1 MTTSDFP
8 PVPGPEPRIAAL
20 IVAAGRGTRAARA
33 GDTAPKQ
40 YCVLDGLSVLART
53 LSVFLSHPR
62 IHRVRVVIHADDG
75 ALYRESV
82 AAHPR
87 LAPPVTGGATRQES
101 VRRGLAALMA
111 DDPDLV
117 LVHDAVRP
125 FVDPATIDRVIDA
138 LASHDG
144 AIAALPVVDTLKRA
158 GTDGTI
164 ADTVPRAGMF
174 AAQTPQGFRFAALCD
189 AHDRAAGL
197 PEFTD
202 DAAVAEAA
210 GIGVALVA
218 GTPANI
224 KLTTADDLATADR
237 TLRMD
242 RFLALADV
250 RVGTGFDVH
259 AFAPGDHVVLCG
271 VTIPHGA
278 GLAGHSDADVGL
290 HALTD
295 AILGAIAD
303 GDIGRHFP
311 PSDMRWKGA
320 DSARFLAH
328 AVALV
333 TARGGTLAH
342 LDVTLICEA
351 PKIGPH
357 AAAMRARIGEICGL
371 AIDRISVKATTTE
384 RLGFTGRREGIAAQ
398 AVATV
403 RFPFES

>member
-1 MTTSDFP
+1 MTMPELP
-8 PVPGPEPRIAAL
+8 PVPPLAPRIAVL
-20 IVAAGRGTRAARA
+20 VVAAGRGTRAARP

-40 YCVLDGLSVLART
+40 YCPLDGRPVLART
-53 LSVFLSHPR
+53 LDVFLSHPR
-62 IHRVRVVIHADDG
+62 ISLVRAVIHADDG

-82 AAHPR
+82 PAHPR
-87 LAPPVTGGATRQES
+87 LRAPVTGGATRQES
-101 VRRGLAALMA
+101 VRRGLSALLA
-111 DDPDLV
+111 DEPDLV
-117 LVHDAVRP
+117 LIHDGVRP
-125 FVDPATIDRVIDA
+125 FVDAATIDRVIDA
-138 LASHDG
+138 LATHAG

-164 ADTVPRAGMF
+164 ADTVPRAGMYR
-174 AAQTPQGFRFAALCD
+174 AQTPQGFRFEAIRD
-189 AHDRAAGL
+189 AHDRAIGE

-218 GTPANI
+218 GSAANI
-224 KLTTADDLATADR
+224 KLTTADDLAAADR
-237 TLRMD
+237 RLRMD
-242 RFLALADV
+242 QFLALADI

-259 AFAPGDHVVLCG
+259 AFAPGDHVTLCG
-271 VTIPHGA
+271 VVLPHSA

-295 AILGAIAD
+295 AVLGAIAD

-320 DSARFLAH
+320 ESGQFLAH
-328 AVALV
+328 AISLV
-333 TARGGTLAH
+333 TARGGRIAH

-357 AAAMRARIGEICGL
+357 AAAMRARIAEICGV
-371 AIDRISVKATTTE
+371 AMDRVSVKATTTE
-384 RLGFTGRREGIAAQ
+384 KLGFTGRREGIAAQ
-398 AVATV
+398 AVATL
-403 RFPFES
+403 RLPLAD